1 MTVPAPELIHPAPV
15 HPAPQAAKRSR
26 RFPVSV
32 ALAACILAFLVLCAI
47 SPTLI
52 APQDPYKISLLH
64 TLRAP
69 SLEFPFGTDQLGRD
83 IFSRVVH
90 GASYSLAIGLGA
102 TLIAVIT
109 GLAVGLV
116 AGSAGG
122 VVDLAFMRV
131 IDVLLA
137 FPALFMS
144 MTVVALIGTGG
155 VNVLFAIAIAE
166 IPRYARIVRSQVLVV
181 RTSGYVEAA
190 RILGQRRWVTL
201 LRHVLPNTV
210 GPLII
215 LSTLGIG
222 SAILSSA
229 ALSYLG
235 LGPKPPT
242 PEWGLML
249 AEGQGYLRKA
259 WWIGVFP
266 GVFAT
271 LTVVSTTVLGRHLKA
286 LSDGRV

>member
-1 MTVPAPELIHPAPV
+1 MTNSAQDFIDLVPRPLAWARHIPL
-15 HPAPQAAKRSR
+15 
-26 RFPVSV
+26 SV
-32 ALAACILAFLVLCAI
+32 ALATLIVIFLVLCTLF
-47 SPTLI
+47 PTLI
-52 APQDPYKISLLH
+52 APKDPYQLSLLH
-64 TLRAP
+64 SLRAP
-69 SLEFPFGTDQLGRD
+69 SFAFPFGTDQLGRD
-83 IFSRVVH
+83 ILSRVVH
-90 GASYSLAIGLGA
+90 GASHSLSIGLGA
-102 TLIAVIT
+102 TLIAVTI
-109 GLAVGLV
+109 GLLVGLI
-116 AGSAGG
+116 AGSASGA
-122 VVDLAFMRV
+122 VDLAFMRI

-144 MTVVALIGTGG
+144 MAVVALIGKGG
-155 VNVLFAIAIAE
+155 MNVLLAIAIAE

-181 RTSGYVEAA
+181 RQSGYVEAA
-190 RILGQRRWVTL
+190 LILGQRRWVTL
-201 LRHVLPNTV
+201 IRHILPNTI
-210 GPLII
+210 GPLIV

-266 GVFAT
+266 GIFAT
-271 LTVVSTTVLGRHLKA
+271 LTVVSTTILGRYLKV

>member
-1 MTVPAPELIHPAPV
+1 MTHLAPDLVVPTPKSAARRRRVPFGVVLTAIIVAFLAVCALAPEIVA
-15 HPAPQAAKRSR
+15 SR
-26 RFPVSV
+26 
-32 ALAACILAFLVLCAI
+32 
-47 SPTLI
+47 
-52 APQDPYKISLLH
+52 DPYKLSLLH
-64 TLRAP
+64 SLRAP
-69 SLEFPFGTDQLGRD
+69 SIEFLFGTDQLGRD
-83 IFSRVVH
+83 IFARVVH
-90 GASYSLAIGLGA
+90 GARYSLVIGLGA
-102 TLIAVIT
+102 TGIAVVAGLAIGLIA
-109 GLAVGLV
+109 GNAGGLV
-116 AGSAGG
+116 DM
-122 VVDLAFMRV
+122 VFMRIV
-131 IDVLLA
+131 DVLLA

-144 MTVVALIGTGG
+144 MAVVALLGTGS
-155 VNVLFAIAIAE
+155 VNVLIAIAIAE

-190 RILGQRRWVTL
+190 RILGQRRRVTL
-201 LRHVLPNTV
+201 IRHVLPNTV
-210 GPLII
+210 GPLIV

-222 SAILSSA
+222 NAILTSA

-249 AEGQGYLRKA
+249 AEGQGYLRRA

-271 LTVVSTTVLGRHLKA
+271 LTVVSTTILGRYLKA

>member
-1 MTVPAPELIHPAPV
+1 MTDLAPEVTDSAP
-15 HPAPQAAKRSR
+15 R
-26 RFPVSV
+26 RWGPRAFSGLRRVPFGV
-32 ALAACILAFLVLCAI
+32 ALATLVVIFLVLCALF
-47 SPTLI
+47 PELI
-52 APQDPYKISLLH
+52 APKDPYQLSLLH
-64 TLRAP
+64 SLRAP
-69 SLEFPFGTDQLGRD
+69 SLAFPFGTDQLGRD

-90 GASYSLAIGLGA
+90 GASYSLSIGLGA
-102 TLIAVIT
+102 TLIAVT
-109 GLAVGLV
+109 VGLLV
-116 AGSAGG
+116 GLIAGSAGG
-122 VVDLAFMRV
+122 AVDLAFMRI

-144 MTVVALIGTGG
+144 MAVVALIGKGSL
-155 VNVLFAIAIAE
+155 NVLLAIAIAE

-181 RTSGYVEAA
+181 RQSGYVEAA
-190 RILGQRRWVTL
+190 LILGQRRWVTL
-201 LRHVLPNTV
+201 LRHVLPNTI
-210 GPLII
+210 GPLIV

-266 GVFAT
+266 GIFAT
-271 LTVVSTTVLGRHLKA
+271 LTVVSTTVLGRYLKA
-286 LSDGRV
+286 LSDGRA

>member
-1 MTVPAPELIHPAPV
+1 MTVPAPELIHPPPL
-15 HPAPQAAKRSR
+15 HPAPKTVRRSG

-32 ALAACILAFLVLCAI
+32 ALAACILVFLALCAI

-64 TLRAP
+64 TLRVP

-90 GASYSLAIGLGA
+90 GASYSLTIGLGA
-102 TLIAVIT
+102 TLIAVIV
-109 GLAVGLV
+109 GLAIGLI

-122 VVDLAFMRV
+122 IVDLAFMRV

-144 MTVVALIGTGG
+144 MAVVALIGTGG
-155 VNVLFAIAIAE
+155 VNVLIAIAIAE

-201 LRHVLPNTV
+201 LHHVLPNTV

-235 LGPKPPT
+235 LGPKPPI

-271 LTVVSTTVLGRHLKA
+271 LTVISTTMLGRHLKA

>member
-1 MTVPAPELIHPAPV
+1 MTVPAPELIHPTSR
-15 HPAPQAAKRSR
+15 HPAPQPVRRSR
-26 RFPVSV
+26 RFPGSV
-32 ALAACILAFLVLCAI
+32 ALAACILVFLALCAI

-102 TLIAVIT
+102 TLIAVVT

-155 VNVLFAIAIAE
+155 VNVLIAIAIAE

-201 LRHVLPNTV
+201 LCHVLPNTV

-271 LTVVSTTVLGRHLKA
+271 LTVISTTVLGRHLKA

>member
-1 MTVPAPELIHPAPV
+1 MTHSPELVDSAPKV
-15 HPAPQAAKRSR
+15 GPSVIAGIR
-26 RFPVSV
+26 RVPVGV
-32 ALAACILAFLVLCAI
+32 ALASLIVIFLVLCAI
-47 SPTLI
+47 FPGLI
-52 APQDPYKISLLH
+52 GPKDPYKLNLLH
-64 TLRAP
+64 SLRAP

-90 GASYSLAIGLGA
+90 GAGYSLTIGLGA
-102 TLIAVIT
+102 TLIAVT
-109 GLAVGLV
+109 VGLAVGLIS
-116 AGSAGG
+116 GSAGG
-122 VVDLAFMRV
+122 AVDLVFMRI

-144 MTVVALIGTGG
+144 MAVVALIGKGSL
-155 VNVLFAIAIAE
+155 NVLIAIAIAE
-166 IPRYARIVRSQVLVV
+166 IPRYARIVRSQVLIV
-181 RTSGYVEAA
+181 RRSGYVEAA
-190 RILGQRRWVTL
+190 LILGQRRWVTL

-210 GPLII
+210 GPLIV

-271 LTVVSTTVLGRHLKA
+271 LTVVSTTVLGRYLKA

>member
-1 MTVPAPELIHPAPV
+1 MTDLTPELAVP
-15 HPAPQAAKRSR
+15 SR
-26 RFPVSV
+26 RRRATRLRRIPYGVVLAAGIVAFLAVC
-32 ALAACILAFLVLCAI
+32 ALAPGIVA
-47 SPTLI
+47 SR
-52 APQDPYKISLLH
+52 DPYKLSLLH
-64 TLRAP
+64 SLRSP
-69 SLEFPFGTDQLGRD
+69 SPEFLFGTDQLGRD
-83 IFSRVVH
+83 IFARVVH
-90 GASYSLAIGLGA
+90 GARYSLSIGLGA
-102 TLIAVIT
+102 TGIAVT
-109 GLAVGLV
+109 AGLAIGLI

-122 VVDLAFMRV
+122 TIDMIFMRIV
-131 IDVLLA
+131 DVLLA

-144 MTVVALIGTGG
+144 MAVVAVLGTGG
-155 VNVLFAIAIAE
+155 VNVLIAIAIAE

-190 RILGQRRWVTL
+190 RILGQRRRITL
-201 LRHVLPNTV
+201 FRHLLPNTV
-210 GPLII
+210 GPLIV

-271 LTVVSTTVLGRHLKA
+271 LTVVSTTVLGRYLKA

>member
-1 MTVPAPELIHPAPV
+1 MNPSSSELIDP
-15 HPAPQAAKRSR
+15 AAKSPARPLSAWR
-26 RFPVSV
+26 RIPIGVV
-32 ALAACILAFLVLCAI
+32 LATFVVAFLVLCALF
-47 SPTLI
+47 PTLI
-52 APQDPYKISLLH
+52 APKDPYQLSLLH
-64 TLRAP
+64 SLRAP
-69 SLEFPFGTDQLGRD
+69 SPEFPFGTDQLGRD

-90 GASYSLAIGLGA
+90 GASYSLSIGIGA
-102 TLIAVIT
+102 TLIAVT
-109 GLAVGLV
+109 VGLLV
-116 AGSAGG
+116 GLIAGSAGG
-122 VVDLAFMRV
+122 AVDLAFMRI

-144 MTVVALIGTGG
+144 MAVVALIGKGSM
-155 VNVLFAIAIAE
+155 NVLLAIAIAE

-181 RTSGYVEAA
+181 RQSGYVEAA
-190 RILGQRRWVTL
+190 LILGQRRSVTL
-201 LRHVLPNTV
+201 IKHVLPNTI
-210 GPLII
+210 GPLIV

-266 GVFAT
+266 GIFAT
-271 LTVVSTTVLGRHLKA
+271 LTVVSTTILGRYLKA
-286 LSDGRV
+286 LSDGRA

>member
-1 MTVPAPELIHPAPV
+1 MTVPAPELIHPAPL
-15 HPAPQAAKRSR
+15 HPAPQTVRRSR

-32 ALAACILAFLVLCAI
+32 ALAACILVFLALCAI

-109 GLAVGLV
+109 GLAIGLI

-155 VNVLFAIAIAE
+155 VNVLIAIAIAE

-235 LGPKPPT
+235 LGPKPPN

-271 LTVVSTTVLGRHLKA
+271 LTVISTTVLGRHLKA

>member
-1 MTVPAPELIHPAPV
+1 
-15 HPAPQAAKRSR
+15 
-26 RFPVSV
+26 
-32 ALAACILAFLVLCAI
+32 
-47 SPTLI
+47 
-52 APQDPYKISLLH
+52 
-64 TLRAP
+64 
-69 SLEFPFGTDQLGRD
+69 
-83 IFSRVVH
+83 
-90 GASYSLAIGLGA
+90 
-102 TLIAVIT
+102 
-109 GLAVGLV
+109 
-116 AGSAGG
+116 
-122 VVDLAFMRV
+122 
-131 IDVLLA
+131 
-137 FPALFMS
+137 
-144 MTVVALIGTGG
+144 
-155 VNVLFAIAIAE
+155 
-166 IPRYARIVRSQVLVV
+166 
-181 RTSGYVEAA
+181 
-190 RILGQRRWVTL
+190 
-201 LRHVLPNTV
+201 
-210 GPLII
+210 LII